1 MVLPPIR
8 TYWEKLYGAQR
19 LFVSFSHSPI
29 SQHELLPVTVVH
41 TGLLPKPCLVRFRK
55 LSSQVCLEHTSEVK
69 LLVPLPTAF
78 ACLLLPTKT
87 PAPNSPSF
95 LLLMSF
101 QAPCHFFFGFRFRGL
116 GLDHGPCSGFYSIF
130 GILLFG
136 SDCLNAFETFR
147 RLQNCSEAKFLGKE
161 FFFVCLFSIV
171 YC

>member
-55 LSSQVCLEHTSEVK
+55 LSSQVCPEHTSEVK

-101 QAPCHFFFGFRFRGL
+101 QAPCHFSFWFSLSGSRLRSWTVLWLLFCFRHLALWL
-116 GLDHGPCSGFYSIF
+116 GLLKC
-130 GILLFG
+130 
-136 SDCLNAFETFR
+136 
-147 RLQNCSEAKFLGKE
+147 
-161 FFFVCLFSIV
+161 V
-171 YC
+171 